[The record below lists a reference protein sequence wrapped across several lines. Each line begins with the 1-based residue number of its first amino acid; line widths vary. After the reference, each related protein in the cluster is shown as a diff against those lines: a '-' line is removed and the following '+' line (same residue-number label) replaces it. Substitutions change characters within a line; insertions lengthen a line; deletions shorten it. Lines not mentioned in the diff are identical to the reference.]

1 MAETTSDLNTDTEAG
16 NKRHRKKKIIS
27 SSSESDEN
35 DEPTEH
41 ASNRKQFKVTKM
53 PTPPIWTNDMAE
65 MVDELTVSNTP
76 SQTGNSSTPCFTPGQ
91 VHHDRNM
98 GPGSKSNYTTPKR
111 ALKEIH
117 ENLNNVV
124 VTSQSTSC
132 CCNPQLLYNIQSLL
146 IEINSKSK
154 IVVSEICKLMKS
166 LQIIYCKNLQ

>member
-1 MAETTSDLNTDTEAG
+1 
-16 NKRHRKKKIIS
+16 
-27 SSSESDEN
+27 
-35 DEPTEH
+35 
-41 ASNRKQFKVTKM
+41 M

-124 VTSQSTSC
+124 ATSQSTSC

-146 IEINSKSK
+146 IEINSKVGNS
-154 IVVSEICKLMKS
+154 CQRNM
-166 LQIIYCKNLQ
+166 